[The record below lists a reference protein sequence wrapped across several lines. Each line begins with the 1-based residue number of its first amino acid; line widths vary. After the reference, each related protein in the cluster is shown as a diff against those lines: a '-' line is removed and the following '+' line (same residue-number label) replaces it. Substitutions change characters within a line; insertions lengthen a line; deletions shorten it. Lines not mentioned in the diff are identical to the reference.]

1 MADAVSTTAGPSITF
16 SGIASGIDYKSIIDA
31 LVKAESVT
39 VNRME
44 KWKDSWQKKIDELQ
58 NYNSKLSTFQSSVSE
73 LDSFE
78 EFYSRTSLSSNEDV
92 ATVTNTPLAQP
103 GSYNLTVGSSINHKL
118 ASQGFA
124 ATSDSVY
131 TLGSASNAIVLTIG
145 GNTITVTDSEASS
158 YDADG
163 SGDLSLEELVNAING
178 DSDNDDGSGNKLI
191 NAEIL
196 NDSSTSKPYRLVL
209 TGVSGGTSNTI
220 SVPTNNTSTDF
231 ANTNIDDVE
240 DIIGTSGSSNV
251 TSGGTYTG
259 VTNKSINFEVI
270 QGGDLSA
277 GDTVKIRWT
286 DDELGTSGVI
296 ETSSTGTFDVEQ
308 GVQVTLDDNSSY
320 TEGDKFKIDLWAPDL
335 QKAQDSGLAQTEKE
349 LHSGV
354 ASEDTIINNSGSSKV
369 FAYKY
374 AGGDTIEVSV
384 ADGAT
389 LQDLVD
395 AINEDSKNP
404 GVVATIVNDGQGLSN
419 SYHLV
424 LTGKNQGAAYTI
436 DIDDSKTTLDGT
448 SSTVN
453 FQSSTFTE
461 TQSAQNSMIRLDGFP
476 DDSTQYIQNSSNVIN
491 NLIDGVTVTLKSTGD
506 TTIVVANDTSAMEEK
521 IQNFVDAYNDLM
533 KYMDNVVKYD
543 DKTKQAGTLQSN
555 YAAQMVQYDIMRT
568 TIDIPPG
575 FKSINSLE
583 SPPGSE
589 RYVSLSSIGI
599 KTVDD
604 KYLEIDSS
612 KLEDAL
618 QNHTDDVALLFGADL
633 VGRNDTT
640 TNKITYDSHVNNLTE
655 PGSYDVEVTVSGG
668 SITSAKID
676 GHDAVIDGNYIVGK
690 AGYPE
695 SGLQLLVDTSVDGTY
710 NAEIRLL
717 RGVTKSLN
725 EKIDDLLDSNSG
737 PLNVL
742 IDNYNGIINNID
754 KKIDREKDRILS
766 VEKRL
771 QNQFAKMEAT
781 VSQLNGQM
789 QYLQANI
796 AKLPRV

>member
-1 MADAVSTTAGPSITF
+1 MADAVSTTAGPSISF

-31 LVKAESVT
+31 IVKQESVT

-44 KWKDSWQKKIDELQ
+44 DWKDSWQQKIDELQ

-78 EFYSRTSLSSNEDV
+78 DFYSRTSLSSDESV

-103 GSYNLTVGSSINHKL
+103 GSYNLTVGSAINHKL
-118 ASQGFA
+118 ASQGFSA
-124 ATSDSVY
+124 PTDSVY
-131 TLGSASNAIVLTIG
+131 TLGSATDAIVLNIG
-145 GNTITVTDSEASS
+145 GNTITVTDSEASA
-158 YDADG
+158 YDTDG
-163 SGDLSLEELVNAING
+163 SGDLSLEELMNAING

-191 NAEIL
+191 VASIL
-196 NDSSTSKPYRLVL
+196 NDSSTSNPYRLVL
-209 TGVSGGTSNTI
+209 TGQSGGTANTI
-220 SVPTNNTSTDF
+220 TVPTNNTSTDF
-231 ANTNIDDVE
+231 VNTNIDNVE
-240 DIIGTSGSSNV
+240 DIVGTTGSSNV
-251 TSGGTYTG
+251 TSGGTYDG

-270 QGGDLSA
+270 QGGDLAA

-308 GVQVTLDDNSSY
+308 GVQVTLNSNTSY
-320 TEGDKFKIDLWAPDL
+320 TEGDKFKIDLWAPNL

-354 ASEDTIINNSGSSKV
+354 ASPDTIINSSGSSQV

-389 LQDLVD
+389 LQDLAD

-404 GVVATIVNDGQGLSN
+404 VVVATIVNDGLGLSN

-424 LTGKNQGAAYTI
+424 LTGKNEGAAYTI
-436 DIDDSKTTLDGT
+436 EIDDSNTTLNGT
-448 SSTVN
+448 SGTVD
-453 FQSSTFTE
+453 FTSATFTK
-461 TQSAQNSMIRLDGFP
+461 TQEAQNSMIRLDGFP
-476 DDSTQYIQNSSNVIN
+476 TDSTEYIQHKNNVISD
-491 NLIDGVTVTLKSTGD
+491 LIDGVTVTLKSPGD

-533 KYMDNVVKYD
+533 KYMDDAVKYD
-543 DKTKQAGTLQSN
+543 AQTKEAGPLQGD

-568 TIDIPPG
+568 TTGIPPG

-599 KTVDD
+599 KTVDN
-604 KYLEIDSS
+604 KYLEIDSA
-612 KLEDAL
+612 KLEEAL
-618 QNHTDDVALLFGADL
+618 RDHPDDVALLFGADD

-640 TNKITYDSHVNNLTE
+640 TNKITYDSHVKNLTE
-655 PGSYDVEVTVSGG
+655 PGTYEVEVTVSGG
-668 SITSAKID
+668 TITAATINGD
-676 GHDAVIDGNYIVGK
+676 EAVIDGNYIVGQ
-690 AGYPE
+690 AGNPE
-695 SGLQLLVDTSVDGTY
+695 AGLQLLVDTSADGTY
-710 NAEIRLL
+710 KAEIRLL

-725 EKIDDLLDSNSG
+725 DKIDDLLDPNTG
-737 PLNVL
+737 PLNVQ
-742 IDNYNGIINNID
+742 IDNYNGIISDID
-754 KKIDREKDRILS
+754 QKIDREQDRILS
-766 VEKRL
+766 IEKRL
-771 QNQFAKMEAT
+771 QQQFAKMEAT
-781 VSQLNGQM
+781 LSQLNGEM
-789 QYLQANI
+789 QYLQSSI
-796 AKLPRV
+796 GKLPQI